1 MVTSTVSL
9 PGFQSPAVGFE
20 QPFEMLEAC
29 HERVQRS
36 LGLLARLVQHID
48 QHGHDASSR
57 AAASDV
63 LRYFDMAGPHHHE
76 DEERHVFPPLRGHA
90 DARVREAVAQLQADH
105 LQLHALWQD
114 LRPALLAWRD
124 AAAPPPV
131 AAVERVLVRDFV
143 AAYERHIPLEES
155 LVYPAARPLF
165 DEAALQVIGTEMA
178 ARRRA

>member
-1 MVTSTVSL
+1 M
-9 PGFQSPAVGFE
+9 
-20 QPFEMLEAC
+20 
-29 HERVQRS
+29 
-36 LGLLARLVQHID
+36 
-48 QHGHDASSR
+48 
-57 AAASDV
+57 
-63 LRYFDMAGPHHHE
+63 
-76 DEERHVFPPLRGHA
+76 FPPLRGHA